1 MFLLRFTRALPKC
14 RDAPAP
20 IANDM
25 AFWFSLDVWR
35 TTCWILCM
43 QIKKPR
49 QAGITVISITVSYPI
64 NYKVKENPPGKER
77 LRMGYFE
84 LNEPCIQP
92 YHRRRTAAEFCAAAR
107 GDDAACRR

>member
-43 QIKKPR
+43 QIKKPS
-49 QAGITVISITVSYPI
+49 QAGITSQLSVSRYPI
-64 NYKVKENPPGKER
+64 QLITRSKKILLETER

-84 LNEPCIQP
+84 LNE
-92 YHRRRTAAEFCAAAR
+92 E
-107 GDDAACRR
+107 